1 MNNHW
6 WNESLAYSANTDV
19 GMRRSNNQDA
29 YLVELASTLRLW
41 NTKGHLFIV
50 ADGMGAHAAG
60 ERASSLATK
69 VVSQSYLKRTNETQP
84 EALRNAI
91 LEAHA
96 TIKKQGEIDPSFEN
110 MGTTCDSLVLLP
122 DRAYI
127 GHVGDSRVYRL
138 RDNVVEQ
145 MTFDHSL
152 DWEVKYKSCSAE
164 NSVCRQISHVPKN
177 IITRSLGP
185 TEKLIVDVEGPFKTK
200 PGDAFLLCSDGLSG
214 QVADHE
220 IGQILKIFQ
229 PEDATESLINL
240 ANLRGGPDNVTV
252 VIARVKT
259 AQKSEDIEQEIKKSA
274 KIYENRPPLN
284 AAAISSLI
292 AAFVF
297 GMLAAALFLIELLD
311 KKTVTPDV
319 TTWLLCGSAALFLVS
334 VGLFLYFGRATLF
347 RRPEAANLT
356 FGSAPYTR
364 ASALPTAEF
373 NANIFAVCDEL
384 CIVLNNDEQGEKIAF
399 KPDWKGINE
408 ARRRADADAKAG
420 DYASSIRANLSVV
433 NYIMREYKKNS
444 PQKKK

>member
-1 MNNHW
+1 
-6 WNESLAYSANTDV
+6 
-19 GMRRSNNQDA
+19 
-29 YLVELASTLRLW
+29 
-41 NTKGHLFIV
+41 
-50 ADGMGAHAAG
+50 
-60 ERASSLATK
+60 
-69 VVSQSYLKRTNETQP
+69 
-84 EALRNAI
+84 
-91 LEAHA
+91 
-96 TIKKQGEIDPSFEN
+96 
-110 MGTTCDSLVLLP
+110 
-122 DRAYI
+122 
-127 GHVGDSRVYRL
+127 
-138 RDNVVEQ
+138 

-152 DWEVKYKSCSAE
+152 DWEVKYKSCSTA

-220 IGQILKIFQ
+220 IGQILNIFQ

-259 AQKSEDIEQEIKKSA
+259 AQKSEEIEQEIKKTA

-292 AAFVF
+292 AACVF

-311 KKTVTPDV
+311 KKTVTSDV

-347 RRPEAANLT
+347 RRPEAQNIT